1 MKPSFEQL
9 KEVTQG
15 YDVLCVVPSSN
26 NANNLRSL
34 QAYYYNSQVNA
45 YVWKYVTLNDNGVFT
60 TRILAFQAQT
70 QLGEILSLN
79 CLTEDDLIVYPQG
92 QVYFPL
98 FSIAILVFIF
108 TLLYKIIIKRLL
120 P

>member
-1 MKPSFEQL
+1 MKPSFDQL

-15 YDVLCVVPSSN
+15 YDVLCVIPSSN
-26 NANNLRSL
+26 NASNLRSL
-34 QAYYYNSQVNA
+34 QAYYYNSQVKA
-45 YVWKYVTLNDNGVFT
+45 YVWKYVTLTDSGKFVSKIKSYQSQGSPDLT
-60 TRILAFQAQT
+60 
-70 QLGEILSLN
+70 SLN
-79 CLTEDDLIVYPQG
+79 CLTEDDLIIYPQG

-108 TLLYKIIIKRLL
+108 ALLYKIIIKRLL